1 MRPKLQGAHMTN
13 PTQIDEDDLVVR
25 GRVLSR
31 YDNRPMFR
39 SAQLSFFETNT
50 DNQAQITRVAETL
63 NCPMGDDGR
72 FDVRFSP
79 STNGAGFV
87 CKLTLVGLDGR
98 LHVEH
103 RTLPATGIVD
113 FFQCPEATELT
124 NTRWPNGETPI
135 LVSDYNK
142 PGGPLQLTDNGTI
155 DNDHI
160 PGDFLRVDDPRVENI
175 TLSNYVTKMFYEA
188 DQLTRN
194 SISIHFSNQEVW
206 EFDHG
211 LPHTPLV
218 ECVEDDG
225 SVLQGAVTYPVGTNK
240 VRVEFDAPTTGTLI
254 VR

>member
-1 MRPKLQGAHMTN
+1 MTS
-13 PTQIDEDDLVVR
+13 PTQIDEDDLIVR

-31 YDNRPMFR
+31 HNNAPMFR
-39 SAQLSFFETNT
+39 MAQLAFFETNT
-50 DNQAQITRVAETL
+50 DMQAQITRVAETL

-87 CKLTLVGLDGR
+87 CKLTLIGLDGSI
-98 LHVEH
+98 HTEH

-113 FFQCPEATELT
+113 FFQCPQATELA

-175 TLSNYVTKMFYEA
+175 ELSNYVTKAFYEA
-188 DQLTRN
+188 DQLTRT
-194 SISIHFSNQEVW
+194 SITVPFNTAEVW

-211 LPHTPLV
+211 LPYRPLV
-218 ECVEDDG
+218 ECVESDG
-225 SVLQGAVTYPVGTNK
+225 SVVVGAVTYPVGTTK
-240 VRVEFDAPTTGTLI
+240 VRVEFDAPTSGTLI